1 MMKKITSFIT
11 RLLRWV
17 WNTIRRLVNMFRRN
31 KRRPIEPTVI
41 YSLIAEAV
49 KTAPVVKVDE
59 FFREPAVELEEDN
72 PDMIEIT
79 D

>member
-1 MMKKITSFIT
+1 MKKIISMIT
-11 RLLRWV
+11 RIFRWV
-17 WNTIRRLVNMFRRN
+17 WKTIRQVINMFRRN
-31 KRRPIEPTVI
+31 KRRPIEPTVV
-41 YSLIAEAV
+41 YNMIAEAV

-72 PDMIEIT
+72 HDEIVIT